1 MRNAIDSNES
11 SIVFVPK
18 FREYGI
24 KIIDGGSSY
33 LEINFCPWCGSRL
46 PDSLR
51 DEWFDRLERLNIDP
65 AVNKIP
71 EDFLND
77 FWYSKLKDG
86 F

>member
-1 MRNAIDSNES
+1 MRDAIDSSES
-11 SIVFVPK
+11 SVVFVSK
-18 FREYGI
+18 FREYGL

-51 DEWFDRLERLNIDP
+51 DEWFDRLEYLGIDP

-71 EDFLND
+71 EEFLND
-77 FWYSKLKDG
+77 LWYSKTERNQ
-86 F
+86 